1 MESYVFLLSI
11 AIILLSTKFL
21 GDATNKVNMTQVV
34 GALLAGV
41 LLGPSCLGL
50 ITETDFLEK
59 TAEIGVI
66 LLMFTAGLDTDINEM
81 KKNSVACLA
90 IALIG
95 VIVPLVGGTAC
106 YYFFFTPGSV
116 SYDEIL
122 KAVFVGVTLTAT
134 SVSITVEALREMGK
148 LEGKVGNAILGA
160 AVIDDIVGII
170 VLTVVISM
178 KDTSVSIYSILLKIL
193 IYAVI
198 MLVMGYLINRFQD
211 TIDKNLGKRRI
222 TTYIVAACF
231 IVAYVTESFFG
242 IADITGAYL
251 LGLFFSQHRIKKE
264 IARKITVPSYLFFSP
279 IFFASVGLKVE
290 LSGLTGRLMVFSMLL
305 LVVAVLTKV
314 LGCGL
319 GAKLCGFT
327 SREALQVGVGM
338 VSRGEVA
345 LIIAQKGFAVGLIT
359 AEMFP
364 PMVLMVIATTI
375 ITPVVLRKIMN
386 EDEGRT
392 EETKQ

>member
-11 AIILLSTKFL
+11 AVILLSTKIL
-21 GDATNKVNMTQVV
+21 GDATNKVNLTQVV

-50 ITETDFLEK
+50 ITETDFIAK

-66 LLMFTAGLDTDINEM
+66 LLMFTAGLDTDIQEM
-81 KKNSVACLA
+81 KKNSVACIV
-90 IALIG
+90 IASIG
-95 VIVPLVGGTAC
+95 VLVPLLGGTAC
-106 YYFFFTPGSV
+106 YYFFFIPGST
-116 SYDEIL
+116 SYNDIL
-122 KAVFVGVTLTAT
+122 KAVFVGVILTAT

-160 AVIDDIVGII
+160 AVIDDIIGII

-178 KDTSVSIYSILLKIL
+178 KDTSVSISAIMIKILL
-193 IYAVI
+193 YAVI
-198 MLVMGYLINRFQD
+198 MIVLGYLLNRFKEP
-211 TIDKNLGKRRI
+211 IDKNLGKRRI

-231 IVAYVTESFFG
+231 IVSYATETFFG

-251 LGLFFSQHRIKKE
+251 LGLFFSQHRVKKE

-290 LSGLTGRLMVFSMLL
+290 LGGLTGKLMIFSLTL
-305 LVVAVLTKV
+305 LVVAVLTKI

-319 GAKLCGFT
+319 GAKICGFT
-327 SREALQVGVGM
+327 GREALRVGVGM

-345 LIIAQKGFAVGLIT
+345 LIIAQKGFAVGLIS
-359 AEMFP
+359 ADMFP
-364 PMVLMVIATTI
+364 PIVLVVIATTI

-386 EDEGRT
+386 DSEGGSR
-392 EETKQ
+392 

>member
-11 AIILLSTKFL
+11 AVILLSTKIL
-21 GDATNKVNMTQVV
+21 GDATNKVNLTQVV

-50 ITETDFLEK
+50 ITETDFIAK

-66 LLMFTAGLDTDINEM
+66 LLMFTAGLDTDIQEM
-81 KKNSVACLA
+81 KKNSVACIV
-90 IALIG
+90 IASIG
-95 VIVPLVGGTAC
+95 VLVPLLGGTAC
-106 YYFFFTPGSV
+106 YYFFFIPGST
-116 SYDEIL
+116 SYNDIL
-122 KAVFVGVTLTAT
+122 KAVFVGVILTAT

-160 AVIDDIVGII
+160 AVIDDIIGII

-178 KDTSVSIYSILLKIL
+178 KDTSVSISAIMIKILL
-193 IYAVI
+193 YAVI
-198 MLVMGYLINRFQD
+198 MIVLGYLLNRFQEP
-211 TIDKNLGKRRI
+211 IDKNLGKRRI

-231 IVAYVTESFFG
+231 IVSYATETFFG

-251 LGLFFSQHRIKKE
+251 LGLFFSQHRVKKE

-290 LSGLTGRLMVFSMLL
+290 LGGLTGKLMIFSLIL
-305 LVVAVLTKV
+305 LVVAVLTKI

-319 GAKLCGFT
+319 GAKICGFT
-327 SREALQVGVGM
+327 GREALQVGVGM

-345 LIIAQKGFAVGLIT
+345 LIIAQKGFAVGLIS
-359 AEMFP
+359 ADMFP
-364 PMVLMVIATTI
+364 PIVLVVIATTI

-386 EDEGRT
+386 DSEGGSR
-392 EETKQ
+392 

>member
-11 AIILLSTKFL
+11 AVILLSTKIL
-21 GDATNKVNMTQVV
+21 GDATNKVNLTQVV

-50 ITETDFLEK
+50 ITETDFIAK

-66 LLMFTAGLDTDINEM
+66 LLMFTAGLDTDIQEM
-81 KKNSVACLA
+81 KKNSVACIV
-90 IALIG
+90 IASIG
-95 VIVPLVGGTAC
+95 VLVPLLGGTAC
-106 YYFFFTPGSV
+106 YYFFFIPGST
-116 SYDEIL
+116 SYNDIL
-122 KAVFVGVTLTAT
+122 KAVFVGVILTAT

-160 AVIDDIVGII
+160 AVIDDIIGII

-178 KDTSVSIYSILLKIL
+178 KDTSVSISAIMIKILL
-193 IYAVI
+193 YAVI
-198 MLVMGYLINRFQD
+198 MIVLGYLLNRFKEP
-211 TIDKNLGKRRI
+211 IDKNLGKRRI

-231 IVAYVTESFFG
+231 IVSYATETFFG

-251 LGLFFSQHRIKKE
+251 LGLFFSQHRVKKE

-290 LSGLTGRLMVFSMLL
+290 LGGLTGKLMIFSLIL
-305 LVVAVLTKV
+305 LVVAVLTKI

-319 GAKLCGFT
+319 GAKICRFT
-327 SREALQVGVGM
+327 GREALQVGVGM

-345 LIIAQKGFAVGLIT
+345 LIVAQKGFAVGLIS
-359 AEMFP
+359 ADMFP
-364 PMVLMVIATTI
+364 PIVLVVIATTI

-386 EDEGRT
+386 DSEGGSR
-392 EETKQ
+392 

>member
-11 AIILLSTKFL
+11 AVILLSTKIL
-21 GDATNKVNMTQVV
+21 GDATNKVNLTQVV

-50 ITETDFLEK
+50 ITETDFIAK

-66 LLMFTAGLDTDINEM
+66 LLMFTAGLDTDIQEM
-81 KKNSVACLA
+81 KKNSVACFV
-90 IALIG
+90 IASIG
-95 VIVPLVGGTAC
+95 VLVPLLGGTAC
-106 YYFFFTPGSV
+106 YYFFFIPGST
-116 SYDEIL
+116 SYNEIL
-122 KAVFVGVTLTAT
+122 KAVFVGVILTAT

-160 AVIDDIVGII
+160 AVIDDIIGII

-178 KDTSVSIYSILLKIL
+178 KDTSVSISAIMIKILL
-193 IYAVI
+193 YAVI
-198 MLVMGYLINRFQD
+198 MIVLGYLLNRFQEP
-211 TIDKNLGKRRI
+211 IDKNLGKRRI

-231 IVAYVTESFFG
+231 IVSYVTETFFG
-242 IADITGAYL
+242 IADITGAYF
-251 LGLFFSQHRIKKE
+251 LGLFFSQHRVKKE

-290 LSGLTGRLMVFSMLL
+290 LGGLTGKLMIFSLIL
-305 LVVAVLTKV
+305 LVVAVLTKI

-319 GAKLCGFT
+319 GAKICGFNGK
-327 SREALQVGVGM
+327 EALQVGVGM

-345 LIIAQKGFAVGLIT
+345 LIIAQKGFAVGLIS
-359 AEMFP
+359 ADMFP
-364 PMVLMVIATTI
+364 PIVLVVIATTI

-386 EDEGRT
+386 DSDGGS
-392 EETKQ
+392 K

>member
-11 AIILLSTKFL
+11 AVILLSTKIL
-21 GDATNKVNMTQVV
+21 GDATNKVNLTQVV

-50 ITETDFLEK
+50 ITETDFIAK

-66 LLMFTAGLDTDINEM
+66 LLMFTAGLDTDIQEM
-81 KKNSVACLA
+81 KKNSVACFV
-90 IALIG
+90 IASIG
-95 VIVPLVGGTAC
+95 VLVPLLGGTAC
-106 YYFFFTPGSV
+106 YYFFFIPGST
-116 SYDEIL
+116 SYNEIL
-122 KAVFVGVTLTAT
+122 KAVFVGVILTAT

-160 AVIDDIVGII
+160 AVIDDIIGII

-178 KDTSVSIYSILLKIL
+178 KDTSVSISAIMIKILL
-193 IYAVI
+193 YAVI
-198 MLVMGYLINRFQD
+198 MIVLGYLLNRFQEP
-211 TIDKNLGKRRI
+211 IDKNLGKRRI

-231 IVAYVTESFFG
+231 IVSYVTETFFG

-251 LGLFFSQHRIKKE
+251 LGLFFSQHRVKKE

-290 LSGLTGRLMVFSMLL
+290 LGGLTGKLMIFSLIL
-305 LVVAVLTKV
+305 LVVAVLTKI

-319 GAKLCGFT
+319 GAKICGFNGK
-327 SREALQVGVGM
+327 EALQVGVGM

-345 LIIAQKGFAVGLIT
+345 LIIAQKGFAVGLIS
-359 AEMFP
+359 ADMFP
-364 PMVLMVIATTI
+364 PIVLVVIATTI

-386 EDEGRT
+386 DSDRGS
-392 EETKQ
+392 K

>member
-11 AIILLSTKFL
+11 AIILLSTKIL
-21 GDATNKVNMTQVV
+21 GDATNKVNLTQVV

-50 ITETDFLEK
+50 ITETDFIAK

-66 LLMFTAGLDTDINEM
+66 LLMFTAGLDTDIQEM
-81 KKNSVACLA
+81 KKNSVACFV

-95 VIVPLVGGTAC
+95 VLVPLLGGTAC
-106 YYFFFTPGSV
+106 YYFFFTPGST
-116 SYDEIL
+116 SYNQIL
-122 KAVFVGVTLTAT
+122 KAVFVGVILTAT

-148 LEGKVGNAILGA
+148 LEGKVGNAVLGA
-160 AVIDDIVGII
+160 AVIDDIIGII
-170 VLTVVISM
+170 VLTIVISM
-178 KDTSVSIYSILLKIL
+178 KDTSVSIAAIMIKILL
-193 IYAVI
+193 YAVI
-198 MLVMGYLINRFQD
+198 MIVLGFLLNRFKEP
-211 TIDKNLGKRRI
+211 IDKNLGKRRI

-231 IVAYVTESFFG
+231 IVSYATETFFG

-251 LGLFFSQHRIKKE
+251 MGLFFSQHRVKKE

-290 LSGLTGRLMVFSMLL
+290 LGGLTGKLMIFSLL
-305 LVVAVLTKV
+305 LLLVAVLTKII
-314 LGCGL
+314 GCGL
-319 GAKLCGFT
+319 GAKICGFT
-327 SREALQVGVGM
+327 ARESLQVGVGM

-359 AEMFP
+359 ADMFP
-364 PMVLMVIATTI
+364 PIVLVVIATTI
-375 ITPVVLRKIMN
+375 ITPVILRKIM
-386 EDEGRT
+386 
-392 EETKQ
+392 

>member
-11 AIILLSTKFL
+11 AVILLSTKIL
-21 GDATNKVNMTQVV
+21 GDATNKVNLTQVV

-50 ITETDFLEK
+50 ITETDFIAK

-66 LLMFTAGLDTDINEM
+66 LLMFTAGLDTDIQEM
-81 KKNSVACLA
+81 KKNSVACFV
-90 IALIG
+90 IASIG
-95 VIVPLVGGTAC
+95 VLVPLLGGTAC
-106 YYFFFTPGSV
+106 YYFFFIPGST
-116 SYDEIL
+116 SYNEIL
-122 KAVFVGVTLTAT
+122 KAVFVGVILTAT

-160 AVIDDIVGII
+160 AVIDDIIGII

-178 KDTSVSIYSILLKIL
+178 KDTSVSISAIMIKILL
-193 IYAVI
+193 YAVI
-198 MLVMGYLINRFQD
+198 MIVLGYLLNRFQEP
-211 TIDKNLGKRRI
+211 IDKNLGKRRI

-231 IVAYVTESFFG
+231 IVSYVTETFFG

-251 LGLFFSQHRIKKE
+251 LGLFFSQHRVKKE

-290 LSGLTGRLMVFSMLL
+290 LGGLTGKLMIFPLIL
-305 LVVAVLTKV
+305 LVVAVLTKI

-319 GAKLCGFT
+319 GAKICGFNGK
-327 SREALQVGVGM
+327 EALQVGVGM

-345 LIIAQKGFAVGLIT
+345 LIIAQKGFAVGLIS
-359 AEMFP
+359 ADMFP
-364 PMVLMVIATTI
+364 PIVLVVIATTI

-386 EDEGRT
+386 DSDGGS
-392 EETKQ
+392 K

>member
-11 AIILLSTKFL
+11 AVILLSTKIL
-21 GDATNKVNMTQVV
+21 GDATNKVNLTQVV

-50 ITETDFLEK
+50 ITETDFIAK

-66 LLMFTAGLDTDINEM
+66 LLMFTAGLDTDIQEM
-81 KKNSVACLA
+81 KKNSVACFV
-90 IALIG
+90 IASIG
-95 VIVPLVGGTAC
+95 VLVPLLGGTAC
-106 YYFFFTPGSV
+106 YYFFFIPGST
-116 SYDEIL
+116 SYNEIL
-122 KAVFVGVTLTAT
+122 KAVFVGVILTAT

-160 AVIDDIVGII
+160 AVIDDIIGII

-178 KDTSVSIYSILLKIL
+178 KDTSVSISAIMIKILL
-193 IYAVI
+193 YAVI
-198 MLVMGYLINRFQD
+198 MIVLGYLLNRFQEP
-211 TIDKNLGKRRI
+211 IDKNLGKRRI

-231 IVAYVTESFFG
+231 IVSYVTETFFG

-251 LGLFFSQHRIKKE
+251 LGLFFSQHRVKKE

-279 IFFASVGLKVE
+279 IFFASMGLKVE
-290 LSGLTGRLMVFSMLL
+290 LGGLTGKLMIFSLIL
-305 LVVAVLTKV
+305 LVVAVLTKI

-319 GAKLCGFT
+319 GAKICGFNGK
-327 SREALQVGVGM
+327 EALQVGVGM

-345 LIIAQKGFAVGLIT
+345 LIIAQKGFAVGLIS
-359 AEMFP
+359 ADMFP
-364 PMVLMVIATTI
+364 PIVLVVIATTI
-375 ITPVVLRKIMN
+375 ITTVVLRKIMN
-386 EDEGRT
+386 DRDGGS
-392 EETKQ
+392 K

>member
-11 AIILLSTKFL
+11 AVILLSTKIL
-21 GDATNKVNMTQVV
+21 GDATNKVNLTQVV

-50 ITETDFLEK
+50 ITETDFIAK

-66 LLMFTAGLDTDINEM
+66 LLMFTAGLDTDIQEM
-81 KKNSVACLA
+81 KKNSVACFV
-90 IALIG
+90 IASIG
-95 VIVPLVGGTAC
+95 VLVPLLGGTAC
-106 YYFFFTPGSV
+106 YYFFFIPGST
-116 SYDEIL
+116 SYNEIL
-122 KAVFVGVTLTAT
+122 KAVFVGVILTAT

-160 AVIDDIVGII
+160 AVIDDIIGII

-178 KDTSVSIYSILLKIL
+178 KDTSVSISAIMIKILL
-193 IYAVI
+193 YAVI
-198 MLVMGYLINRFQD
+198 MIVLGYLLNRFQEP
-211 TIDKNLGKRRI
+211 IDKNLGKRRI

-231 IVAYVTESFFG
+231 IVSYVTETFFG

-251 LGLFFSQHRIKKE
+251 LGLFFSQHRVKKE

-290 LSGLTGRLMVFSMLL
+290 LGGLTGKLMIFSLIL
-305 LVVAVLTKV
+305 LVVAVLTKI
-314 LGCGL
+314 LGCCL
-319 GAKLCGFT
+319 GAKICGFNGK
-327 SREALQVGVGM
+327 EALQVGVGM

-345 LIIAQKGFAVGLIT
+345 LIIAQKGFAVGLIS
-359 AEMFP
+359 ADMFP
-364 PMVLMVIATTI
+364 PIVLVVIATTI

-386 EDEGRT
+386 DSDGGS
-392 EETKQ
+392 K